1 MLKITTALMILVASA
16 AAGSAK
22 LGDQTTELKPRPFSN
37 GTIRLFQS
45 DDRVLVMM
53 RIGNGDLVPMVFDTG
68 SDGHSFDHML
78 VRRDRLKSIGQT
90 VEIDGT
96 TGKRRT
102 LSRYSYPDVSLGG
115 LRVGRI
121 EGVGLE
127 YDRDDA
133 MGIISSEMFVGNL
146 VSLELGRNRAR
157 ILPRSGADVPT
168 GPATHYKGPLPG
180 IVVKLPDGSTQLA
193 DLDTGYNGAISL
205 PVSMMK
211 TVSLMAPPTIVGR
224 FRSID
229 TQGDVYGAQV
239 RGQIRVGPVVLSDP
253 KVTFLGE
260 TINIGLPVIRR
271 MNIVLDPEGKRSWAF
286 DCTNSP
292 RPTC

>member
-1 MLKITTALMILVASA
+1 MRDPSPT
-16 AAGSAK
+16 
-22 LGDQTTELKPRPFSN
+22 

-53 RIGNGDLVPMVFDTG
+53 RIGDGDLVPMIFDTG

-78 VRRDRLKSIGQT
+78 VRRDKLKRIGDT

-102 LSRYSYPDVSLGG
+102 LPQYTYPDIRLGG
-115 LRVGRI
+115 LRVGSI
-121 EGVGLE
+121 EGVGLDF
-127 YDRDDA
+127 DRDDA

-157 ILPRSGADVPT
+157 ILPRTGADLPT
-168 GPATHYKGPLPG
+168 GPATPYKGPLPG
-180 IVVKLPDGSTQLA
+180 IVVQLPDGSTQLA
-193 DLDTGYNGAISL
+193 ELDTGYNGAISL
-205 PVSMMK
+205 PVSMMG

-224 FRSID
+224 FQSIN

-239 RGQIRVGPVVLSDP
+239 RGQIRVGPVVLDHP

-271 MNIVLDPEGKRSWAF
+271 MTVVLDPAGKRSWAF
-286 DCTNSP
+286 DCAAVAKP
-292 RPTC
+292 RC